1 MTPEEFE
8 HIANKLR
15 PKLKSI
21 GRDFFSDRDMA
32 DDVAQEVLM
41 RLWIMR
47 ERIDVRLGVEALAS
61 RMAKNICVS
70 EWRKR
75 KTRITA
81 GIYAPPPDICRQ
93 PTAMEDSDNR
103 RMLEKAIGCLTPT
116 EARLYRMR
124 HMADMELAEME
135 TVTGIKSR
143 SISAMLSAARRKLLE
158 AIRQQGGL

>member
-75 KTRITA
+75 KTRLA
-81 GIYAPPPDICRQ
+81 ADMSAPPPDSCRQ

-103 RMLEKAIGCLTPT
+103 RGKHPRKRPHLRQPPT
-116 EARLYRMR
+116 MP
-124 HMADMELAEME
+124 
-135 TVTGIKSR
+135 
-143 SISAMLSAARRKLLE
+143 RRQGRTLPPPP
-158 AIRQQGGL
+158 QQRPV